1 MRIERKSPNWPESL
15 LFAMVLQRADKTSE
29 NYLRLCRSYV
39 PQRNH
44 DAKEQYAPAG

>member
-1 MRIERKSPNWPESL
+1 MRIERKAPIRSAPL

-29 NYLRLCRSYV
+29 NYLRVCRSYV

-44 DAKEQYAPAG
+44 DAKEQHATAG